1 MPTGTRALLP
11 DRTVISAAP
20 GQLPRPPGRPP
31 AEPIIIR
38 IPPRPHDDLEIE
50 MPEREDDDDGGEI
63 RRPPRWVPDPPPPA
77 PPEQRTGGR

>member
-1 MPTGTRALLP
+1 MPTGTRAHLP

-50 MPEREDDDDGGEI
+50 MPEREDDDGGEI